1 MKVKKTIRIRKE
13 NIRELKKLECV
24 ESIEQNGRDI
34 LVHLN
39 PEYTEGK
46 QEAVRDEYLVQWGS
60 VQSSLQESRKGGGC
74 DMGRVGS
81 KKYYAPDG
89 NEYDSREEYL
99 YLQAILDDPGI
110 SCIHRQVTITAINPV
125 WMLKPKQLKTK
136 VKYERRSLLYGH
148 NYTADFVYREGD
160 KIVICDVKSLYT
172 SKLREFSITT
182 KAVVA
187 RLIAHNRKRHNGEPV
202 VIFRKAIKI
211 KKNEWKIVDY
221 PPSDCYI
228 I

>member
-1 MKVKKTIRIRKE
+1 
-13 NIRELKKLECV
+13 
-24 ESIEQNGRDI
+24 
-34 LVHLN
+34 
-39 PEYTEGK
+39 
-46 QEAVRDEYLVQWGS
+46 
-60 VQSSLQESRKGGGC
+60 
-74 DMGRVGS
+74 MGRVGS

-99 YLQAILDDPGI
+99 YLQAILGDSNI
-110 SCIHRQVTITAINPV
+110 SCIHRQVSITAIESV

-136 VKYERRSLLYGH
+136 IKYERRQLLHKHG
-148 NYTADFVYREGD
+148 YTADFVYREGD

-187 RLIAHNRKRHNGEPV
+187 RLIAHNNKRHNGEPV
-202 VIFRKAIKI
+202 VIFRKAIRI

-221 PPSDCYI
+221 PPSDCSI

>member
-1 MKVKKTIRIRKE
+1 M
-13 NIRELKKLECV
+13 
-24 ESIEQNGRDI
+24 G
-34 LVHLN
+34 
-39 PEYTEGK
+39 
-46 QEAVRDEYLVQWGS
+46 
-60 VQSSLQESRKGGGC
+60 
-74 DMGRVGS
+74 GRVGS

-89 NEYDSREEYL
+89 NIYDSREEYL
-99 YLQAILDDPGI
+99 YLQTILDDP
-110 SCIHRQVTITAINPV
+110 HRQVTITAIKPV
-125 WMLKPKQLKTK
+125 WMLRPKQLKTK

-148 NYTADFVYREGD
+148 NYTADFVYREGE

-187 RLIAHNRKRHNGEPV
+187 RLIAHNRKRHNGESV

-211 KKNEWKIVDY
+211 NKDEWKIVDY
-221 PPSDCYI
+221 PPSDCAI